1 MKAMARSD
9 RATERLKRH
18 RRIRKR
24 ISGTSERPRLCV
36 TKTLRHLYAQVI
48 DDELGRTVVQAS
60 TLEPEIRSR
69 VSGPNV
75 AAAETVGTIL
85 AERALNDGIEAVV
98 FDRGGYPYHGVISTF
113 AEACRK
119 GGLRF

>member
-1 MKAMARSD
+1 MASFD

-18 RRIRKR
+18 RRIRRKIR
-24 ISGTSERPRLCV
+24 GTDDRPRLCV

-48 DDELGRTVVQAS
+48 DDEAGRTLAHAS
-60 TLEPEIRSR
+60 TLDPELRAG

-75 AAAETVGTIL
+75 AAAEKLGALL
-85 AERALNDGIEAVV
+85 AGRASERGIEAVV
-98 FDRGGYPYHGVISTF
+98 FDRGGHPYHGVISSF

>member
-1 MKAMARSD
+1 MARFD
-9 RATERLKRH
+9 RAAERLKRH
-18 RRIRKR
+18 RRIRRKIR
-24 ISGTSERPRLCV
+24 GTSERPRLCV

-48 DDELGRTVVQAS
+48 DDEAGRTLAQVS
-60 TLEPEIRSR
+60 TVEPEIRGN

-75 AAAETVGTIL
+75 AAAEIL
-85 AERALNDGIEAVV
+85 GKVLSERASENGIEAVV
-98 FDRGGYPYHGVISTF
+98 FDRGGHPYHGVISSF

>member
-1 MKAMARSD
+1 MARFD
-9 RATERLKRH
+9 RGAERLKRH

-24 ISGTSERPRLCV
+24 IRGTSERPRLCV
-36 TKTLRHLYAQVI
+36 TKTLRHFYAQVI
-48 DDELGRTVVQAS
+48 DDETGRTLTQAS
-60 TLEPEIRSR
+60 TLEPEIRGD

-75 AAAETVGTIL
+75 AAAEKLGTVL
-85 AERALNDGIEAVV
+85 AERASKNGVEAVV
-98 FDRGGYPYHGVISTF
+98 FDRGGHPYHGVISSF

>member
-1 MKAMARSD
+1 MARF
-9 RATERLKRH
+9 ERTSERVKRH

-24 ISGTSERPRLCV
+24 IRGTSDRPRLCV

-48 DDELGRTVVQAS
+48 DDDLGRTLTQAS
-60 TLEPEIRSR
+60 TLEPELRAS

-75 AAAETVGTIL
+75 AAAQRVGAIL
-85 AERALNDGIEAVV
+85 AERASEKGIEAVV
-98 FDRGGYPYHGVISTF
+98 FDRGGHPYHGVVSSF

>member
-1 MKAMARSD
+1 MARFD
-9 RATERLKRH
+9 RSAERLKRH
-18 RRIRKR
+18 RRIRRKIR
-24 ISGTSERPRLCV
+24 GTSERPRLCV

-48 DDELGRTVVQAS
+48 DDEARRTLVQAS
-60 TLEPEIRSR
+60 TLEPELRAD

-75 AAAETVGTIL
+75 AAAEKLGTIL
-85 AERALNDGIEAVV
+85 AERALESGIEGVV
-98 FDRGGYPYHGVISTF
+98 FDRGGHPYHGVISSF

>member
-1 MKAMARSD
+1 MARFD
-9 RATERLKRH
+9 RAAERLKRH
-18 RRIRKR
+18 RRIRKKIR
-24 ISGTSERPRLCV
+24 GTSERPRLCV

-48 DDELGRTVVQAS
+48 DDDAGRTLVQAS
-60 TLEPEIRSR
+60 TIEPGLRAD

-75 AAAETVGTIL
+75 AAAERLGTIL
-85 AERALNDGIEAVV
+85 AERASESGIEEVI
-98 FDRGGYPYHGVISTF
+98 FDRGGHLYHGVISSF

>member
-1 MKAMARSD
+1 MARFD
-9 RATERLKRH
+9 RAAERLKRH
-18 RRIRKR
+18 RRIRKKIR
-24 ISGTSERPRLCV
+24 GTSERPRLCV

-48 DDELGRTVVQAS
+48 DDEAGRTLLQAS
-60 TLEPEIRSR
+60 TLDPEIRGD

-75 AAAETVGTIL
+75 AAAEKLGTVL
-85 AERALNDGIEAVV
+85 AERATQSGIEGVV
-98 FDRGGYPYHGVISTF
+98 FDRGGHPYHGVITSF

>member
-1 MKAMARSD
+1 MARFD
-9 RATERLKRH
+9 RAAERLKRH

-24 ISGTSERPRLCV
+24 IRGTSERPRLCV

-48 DDELGRTVVQAS
+48 DDEIGRTLAQAS
-60 TLEPEIRSR
+60 TLEAGIRGD

-75 AAAETVGTIL
+75 AAAERLGTIL
-85 AERALNDGIEAVV
+85 AERASKNGVEAVV
-98 FDRGGYPYHGVISTF
+98 LDRGGHPYHGVISSF

>member
-1 MKAMARSD
+1 MARFD
-9 RATERLKRH
+9 RAAERLKRH
-18 RRIRKR
+18 RRIRKTIR
-24 ISGTSERPRLCV
+24 GTSERPRLCV

-48 DDELGRTVVQAS
+48 DDEVGRTLAQAS
-60 TLEPEIRSR
+60 TLEPGIRGD

-75 AAAETVGTIL
+75 VAAEKLGTIL
-85 AERALNDGIEAVV
+85 AERALKKGVEAVV
-98 FDRGGYPYHGVISTF
+98 FDRSGHPYHGVISSF

>member
-1 MKAMARSD
+1 MARFD
-9 RATERLKRH
+9 RGAERLKRH

-24 ISGTSERPRLCV
+24 IRGTSERPRLCV
-36 TKTLRHLYAQVI
+36 TKTLRHVYAQLI
-48 DDELGRTVVQAS
+48 DDETGRTLTQAS
-60 TLEPEIRSR
+60 TLEPEIRGD

-75 AAAETVGTIL
+75 AAAEKLGTVL
-85 AERALNDGIEAVV
+85 AERALKNGVETVV
-98 FDRGGYPYHGVISTF
+98 FDRGGHPYHGVISSF

>member
-1 MKAMARSD
+1 MARFD
-9 RATERLKRH
+9 RSAERLKRH
-18 RRIRKR
+18 RRIRRKIR
-24 ISGTSERPRLCV
+24 GTSERPRLCV

-48 DDELGRTVVQAS
+48 DDDAGQTLVQAS
-60 TLEPEIRSR
+60 TLESKIRGD

-75 AAAETVGTIL
+75 SAAEKLGALL
-85 AERALNDGIEAVV
+85 AERATENGIEAVV
-98 FDRGGYPYHGVISTF
+98 FDRGGHPYHGVVSSF